1 MKKRKLIPMLLCAV
15 FVNTSIVMAQSGKVS
30 SATLKMVHTFYA
42 SFSDTTLLDK
52 VMDENFVDHMPFN
65 PSAPT
70 GRDGFRQTQ
79 AFYRT
84 IFSDFSIDFKGIYQD
99 GDKVIVHSVV
109 SAKQTGQFLDIAPS
123 RKNVSWN
130 AIDIYSVK
138 NNKLLEGWH
147 VESFLTTYLS
157 MKKGM

>member
-1 MKKRKLIPMLLCAV
+1 MLVPLLLFAAFGNSSV
-15 FVNTSIVMAQSGKVS
+15 ALAQSGKVLPT
-30 SATLKMVHTFYA
+30 TLKMVHTFYA
-42 SFSDTTLLDK
+42 SFSDTTLLNK

-65 PSAPT
+65 PSAPP
-70 GRDGFRQTQ
+70 GREGFRQTQ

-99 GDKVIVHSVV
+99 GNRVIVHSVV

-123 RKNVSWN
+123 GKKVSWN

-157 MKKGM
+157 LKKAM